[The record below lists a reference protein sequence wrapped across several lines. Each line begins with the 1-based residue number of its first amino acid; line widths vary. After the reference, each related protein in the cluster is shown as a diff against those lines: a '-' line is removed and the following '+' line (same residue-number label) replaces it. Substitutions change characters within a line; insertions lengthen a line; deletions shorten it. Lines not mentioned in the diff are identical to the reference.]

1 MAPRP
6 DDSARRGRLRA
17 EYAARMNRVL
27 DHVEAHLFEPLPLEE
42 LARVACFSPYHF
54 HRVFRAWTGEPFGRF
69 VQRLRLERAA
79 TWLTLSPERP
89 VTDIA
94 LDAGF
99 SGSDTFARAFR
110 ARFGTTP
117 TAWRDGGADGAG
129 EDSKIGMA
137 VRNGCQAA
145 RVEATYDLSR
155 TPPTRW
161 RIEMAT
167 NDGTL
172 KAEVEVTEQPVRT
185 VAYLRHIGPYQGDGA
200 LFGRLFGQL
209 FGWAGPRG
217 LLGPQTEVMSIYHD
231 DPGVTDDDKLRLT
244 VGITVAPDAEVEAP
258 IGKLTLDGGAVAV
271 ARFTVSDAEY
281 GAAWQ
286 AVMGGWLPESGY
298 EPDDRPCY
306 EVYPSDA
313 EAPEGKRTVLICV
326 PVRPL

>member
-1 MAPRP
+1 
-6 DDSARRGRLRA
+6 
-17 EYAARMNRVL
+17 
-27 DHVEAHLFEPLPLEE
+27 
-42 LARVACFSPYHF
+42 
-54 HRVFRAWTGEPFGRF
+54 
-69 VQRLRLERAA
+69 
-79 TWLTLSPERP
+79 
-89 VTDIA
+89 
-94 LDAGF
+94 
-99 SGSDTFARAFR
+99 
-110 ARFGTTP
+110 
-117 TAWRDGGADGAG
+117 
-129 EDSKIGMA
+129 
-137 VRNGCQAA
+137 
-145 RVEATYDLSR
+145 
-155 TPPTRW
+155 
-161 RIEMAT
+161 MAT

-258 IGKLTLDGGAVAV
+258 IGKLTLDGGTVAV
-271 ARFTVSDAEY
+271 ARFTVSDDEY